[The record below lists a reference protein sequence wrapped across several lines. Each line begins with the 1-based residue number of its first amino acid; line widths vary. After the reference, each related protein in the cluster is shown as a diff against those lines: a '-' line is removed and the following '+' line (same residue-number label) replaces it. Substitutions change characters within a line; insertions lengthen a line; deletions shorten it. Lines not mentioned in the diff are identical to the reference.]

1 MNKVRTK
8 LKSTWLILF
17 SDNTIFIK
25 SFKNT
30 LNSNIEQNQTL
41 KAKDTGTQ
49 KTKPQEEKLVL
60 PKE

>member
-25 SFKNT
+25 SFKKT
-30 LNSNIEQNQTL
+30 LNSNIEQNQKL

>member
-17 SDNTIFIK
+17 SDTTIFIK
-25 SFKNT
+25 SFKKT

>member
-25 SFKNT
+25 SFKKK

-41 KAKDTGTQ
+41 KAKDTGTH

>member
-25 SFKNT
+25 SFKKK

>member
-1 MNKVRTK
+1 MRTK

-17 SDNTIFIK
+17 SDNIIFIK
-25 SFKNT
+25 SFKKT
-30 LNSNIEQNQTL
+30 LNSNIEQNQKL

>member
-1 MNKVRTK
+1 MRTK

-17 SDNTIFIK
+17 SDNIIFIK
-25 SFKNT
+25 SFKKT
-30 LNSNIEQNQTL
+30 LNSNIEQNQAL